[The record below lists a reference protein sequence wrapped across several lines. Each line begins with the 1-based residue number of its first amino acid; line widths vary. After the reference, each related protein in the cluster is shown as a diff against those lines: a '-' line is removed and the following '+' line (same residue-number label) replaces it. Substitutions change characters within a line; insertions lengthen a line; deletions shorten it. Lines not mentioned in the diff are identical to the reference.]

1 MSAYFCVS
9 ACHSMKWEAI
19 TMCEELTIS
28 SIEVQQFC
36 WLYPLEEAF
45 AAGTIFQE
53 LDKPFSGACG
63 CE

>member
-1 MSAYFCVS
+1 
-9 ACHSMKWEAI
+9 
-19 TMCEELTIS
+19 MCEELTIS

-36 WLYPLEEAF
+36 CLYPLEEAF
-45 AAGTIFQE
+45 ATGTIFQE